1 MVKTTRSDHSK
12 GSKSNSNRSATEIQP
27 TSPIRSPTS
36 VTSPLPTEDVHLP
49 GPHPARGI
57 YGFAL
62 YISAWSLLI
71 VYLFWAFVPTPVLN
85 QLGITY
91 VPAKLWAIAV
101 PLLLPVLAALFVLSI
116 FILNL
121 YNFKGYKIFEDVESG
136 EINKRLLE
144 AERML
149 MEVDYQMK
157 EAEKDWVPDS
167 LLSENLI
174 RNDTARFGKIL
185 DRREREKEKVRDEFE
200 RLTSKEEGK
209 RHSFPL
215 EDTINVQ
222 TIGQEGT
229 DFQENEINL
238 EESASL
244 NTVDRG
250 FYVDTENYVDEYVAG
265 STRDLA
271 NDDVTMPT
279 RMHFNYDDAV
289 EEIEF
294 QLPHQSHGHPDADHL
309 VPKRK
314 KRKVKTLKVDDELEG
329 ELRMTD
335 EEYEKMS
342 LVGTVDPERPA
353 TNMHCAGCGAQLHC
367 KDSSLPGFLPLEVL
381 EKVEHTRNRFKTP
394 QSLCRRCHL
403 LKHHNFLLNVNVCD
417 VDYKSMMSHLQLK
430 EEALIVLVVDIT
442 DMPGSIHSQLPEIIG
457 DRKPMIVVANKI
469 DLLPPDAEFGY
480 MKRCKQ
486 TVERAVAKQGLTE
499 RFNIIHTALI
509 SAKTGFG
516 IEELITEIF
525 LKYTNVKLGIRS
537 DVYLIGCTNAGK
549 STLFNALLQSDLCKV
564 RALDLIERATTSVW
578 PGTTIS
584 LLKFPVMKP
593 TPFRLELRR
602 RRLLMKRAWKAKE
615 ERLQKLLLSQ
625 TGDVQFAVP
634 VDTIQN
640 SFKEREEGLRVP
652 TDKEAMQGKDEEE
665 EEEGEESSQGTKVW
679 NANDPVFK
687 GGKWCYDTPGTVND
701 QQCLSLF
708 TLDELIRVL
717 PRKIIRP
724 RTALLNVGQSLL
736 IGGVARIDI
745 NEAGKSG
752 KVLLTTFAS
761 ADLPLNIMP
770 TSEVESFLEKY
781 LGKMVLSVPCGNEER
796 MSKWPG
802 LKPRKLTFK
811 GMKGKGCNDVILS
824 SVGWCMVTTSEKA
837 VKLTAYSPDGRGLTS
852 RLAMHP
858 YAADLKGKRIPGAQ
872 FYSNAYSRLT
882 TMDSGDLTKVGG
894 ACVGGL
900 ILLLTAGVSVS
911 TIIGAVACLLA
922 GSQLAQWLCSPA
934 NRSYVT
940 SGCEWLISKYFEASG
955 EKPEKRPKTGASPV
969 KSGRTLPW
977 EDLSLPSELNEALEF
992 LLEQI
997 VEEYVNNWYEGGISH
1012 DRDFL
1017 NEIRYQLR
1025 FACANLL
1032 QELRTLD
1039 LPEIVASEALPALAL
1054 HFEKIIRA
1062 EESLTETKTC
1072 PKSVLEAKLCEK
1084 YADFHFAMKSRQNEL
1099 NYLRGICDLLIPRL
1113 LDESRLA
1120 GRAHDNDDS
1129 PSKFGKTK
1137 AQRPWPSHSAR
1148 HFLRELLSN
1157 AVLQPVLDLTADP
1170 DYINQLLILLV
1181 DTLSSKEPILEDW
1194 KTSPEV
1200 TFLKGLSE
1208 QMTDSVPDSLLQLK
1222 LSEILRDARQYSM
1235 FQLYL
1240 KDVRGP
1246 TNELTFLAE
1255 ATRIHESMQKKV
1267 IELSKS
1273 PQEFEVLDER
1283 ETETADQISYDVWQ
1297 LYGQFVHESAPDRIR
1312 LPDEILDQFSQAV
1325 QSNDTLVLDTFQTF
1339 QFIYTRLQTDFVIP
1353 FCQSESFLGYLCGS
1367 PPISVNELIEMPAA
1381 INRKTTISEK
1391 SFSLAQL
1398 RWRVQKALT
1407 MSSTDSLSDE
1417 MSADESMLDPIK
1429 LPSETGFYH
1438 GEITVSS
1445 SNQSQSEDPAVLDD
1459 LVLRSRAQ
1467 SAFDRAA
1474 SEGRA
1479 LEGQQNLE
1487 SSESV
1492 PSVSLVESKSMP
1504 LFVVSSIDVS
1514 VNDEASLATEYSP
1527 RNDLLSDEDVHMQGS
1542 QGGQPI
1548 LLIDEMTKNINQW
1561 RVEVSALVPVQDIAG
1576 KVSFVFSIDVERMEA
1591 RSDETKKWSIYRNFN
1606 EFYVLETKLLEFHKE
1621 SIRFVPLPIR
1631 KSFVTKDRVFLEQ
1644 HRLIFSAF
1652 IASLCKQ
1659 RVLKR
1664 SDLMSAFLTIPDEF
1678 RDTLQLSDLNPWKV
1692 VKRMPSKLSRERGQ
1706 NLQPFLLNILAK
1718 TLAPPTFEK
1727 RDDATERQSIK
1738 DNSENCRSLLDSLI
1752 LLASVLSPPSWL
1764 MALIAMIRKLGS
1776 TTIDKLVL
1784 SNLRRLQDL
1793 IVEEPTLVMLVRNI
1807 QRALFYT
1814 EAFCPTEQEKS
1825 LRAELVRTKI
1835 VDYGLEQLP
1844 AEMMRFLDA
1853 QNFRDSVRRLLATL
1867 QHPRL
1872 NKQALLLLLDILLA
1886 HLFEKNRISSV

>member
-12 GSKSNSNRSATEIQP
+12 GSKSNSNKSATQIQP

-121 YNFKGYKIFEDVESG
+121 YNFKGYKIFEDVETNKMLRFIVLSRLLRQRRIESSSGIWNPCTSSSSSSLGILYYGSKADMKRTMNRHKIASLSNSQKSG

-157 EAEKDWVPDS
+157 EAERDWVPDS

-174 RNDTARFGKIL
+174 RNDAARFGKIL

-200 RLTSKEEGK
+200 RLSSKEEGK

-229 DFQENEINL
+229 NFQENEINL

-279 RMHFNYDDAV
+279 RMHFNYSNAV

-294 QLPHQSHGHPDADHL
+294 QLPHQSHGHPDTDYL

-381 EKVEHTRNRFKTP
+381 EKVEHRRNRFKTP

-430 EEALIVLVVDIT
+430 EEALIVLVVDMT

-549 STLFNALLQSDLCKV
+549 STLFNAFLQSDLCKV

-602 RRLLMKRAWKAKE
+602 RRLLMKRAWKTKE

-625 TGDVQFAVP
+625 TGDAQFAVP

-640 SFKEREEGLRVP
+640 SFKEREEDLRIP

-665 EEEGEESSQGTKVW
+665 EDEESSQGTKVW

-701 QQCLSLF
+701 QQCLNLF

-717 PRKIIRP
+717 PRKMIRP

-802 LKPRKLTFK
+802 LKPRNFTFK

-824 SVGWCMVTTSEKA
+824 SVGWCMITTSEKA

-882 TMDSGDLTKVGG
+882 TMDSGNLTKVGG
-894 ACVGGL
+894 AFVGGL

-940 SGCEWLISKYFEASG
+940 SGCEWLMFKYFEVSG

-1072 PKSVLEAKLCEK
+1072 PKSVLEAKLCGK
-1084 YADFHFAMKSRQNEL
+1084 YADFHFAMKSRQDEL

-1137 AQRPWPSHSAR
+1137 TQRPWPSHSAR
-1148 HFLRELLSN
+1148 HFLRELLAN

-1194 KTSPEV
+1194 KMSSEV

-1255 ATRIHESMQKKV
+1255 ATRIHESMQKK
-1267 IELSKS
+1267 
-1273 PQEFEVLDER
+1273 
-1283 ETETADQISYDVWQ
+1283 TETADQISYDVWQ

-1325 QSNDTLVLDTFQTF
+1325 QSNDTLVLDSTLEKTF
-1339 QFIYTRLQTDFVIP
+1339 QFIYARLQTDFVIP
-1353 FCQSESFLGYLCGS
+1353 FCQSESFLG
-1367 PPISVNELIEMPAA
+1367 
-1381 INRKTTISEK
+1381 
-1391 SFSLAQL
+1391 
-1398 RWRVQKALT
+1398 
-1407 MSSTDSLSDE
+1407 
-1417 MSADESMLDPIK
+1417 
-1429 LPSETGFYH
+1429 
-1438 GEITVSS
+1438 
-1445 SNQSQSEDPAVLDD
+1445 
-1459 LVLRSRAQ
+1459 
-1467 SAFDRAA
+1467 
-1474 SEGRA
+1474 
-1479 LEGQQNLE
+1479 
-1487 SSESV
+1487 
-1492 PSVSLVESKSMP
+1492 
-1504 LFVVSSIDVS
+1504 
-1514 VNDEASLATEYSP
+1514 
-1527 RNDLLSDEDVHMQGS
+1527 
-1542 QGGQPI
+1542 
-1548 LLIDEMTKNINQW
+1548 
-1561 RVEVSALVPVQDIAG
+1561 
-1576 KVSFVFSIDVERMEA
+1576 
-1591 RSDETKKWSIYRNFN
+1591 
-1606 EFYVLETKLLEFHKE
+1606 
-1621 SIRFVPLPIR
+1621 
-1631 KSFVTKDRVFLEQ
+1631 
-1644 HRLIFSAF
+1644 
-1652 IASLCKQ
+1652 
-1659 RVLKR
+1659 
-1664 SDLMSAFLTIPDEF
+1664 
-1678 RDTLQLSDLNPWKV
+1678 
-1692 VKRMPSKLSRERGQ
+1692 
-1706 NLQPFLLNILAK
+1706 
-1718 TLAPPTFEK
+1718 
-1727 RDDATERQSIK
+1727 
-1738 DNSENCRSLLDSLI
+1738 
-1752 LLASVLSPPSWL
+1752 
-1764 MALIAMIRKLGS
+1764 
-1776 TTIDKLVL
+1776 
-1784 SNLRRLQDL
+1784 
-1793 IVEEPTLVMLVRNI
+1793 
-1807 QRALFYT
+1807 
-1814 EAFCPTEQEKS
+1814 
-1825 LRAELVRTKI
+1825 
-1835 VDYGLEQLP
+1835 
-1844 AEMMRFLDA
+1844 
-1853 QNFRDSVRRLLATL
+1853 
-1867 QHPRL
+1867 
-1872 NKQALLLLLDILLA
+1872 
-1886 HLFEKNRISSV
+1886 